1 MMSYNKLLDL
11 SGNAIA
17 MVLRSDGVFVLTDP
31 SATDADAV
39 QYQSWLSS
47 GNTLGPAASRPARV
61 TSQDLMAQ
69 FTSSDASAIQAAVAG
84 NVQFWLLWSS
94 MQAQK
99 DPMLITNA
107 RFLSGWNALV
117 TVLGQA
123 RMNAIATSLGAPSLV
138 V

>member
-1 MMSYNKLLDL
+1 MYVQRDTT
-11 SGNAIA
+11 GAITGA
-17 MVLRSDGVFVLTDP
+17 FANPQPGFATEFVASTDP
-31 SATDADAV
+31 ALIAFLNPTVPATI
-39 QYQSWLSS
+39 L
-47 GNTLGPAASRPARV
+47 
-61 TSQDLMAQ
+61 SQDLMAQ
-69 FTSSDASAIQAAVAG
+69 FTAADASAIQAAVAG
-84 NVQFWLLWSS
+84 NVQFWLLWSA

-117 TVLGQA
+117 TVLGQT

>member
-1 MMSYNKLLDL
+1 MMYQ
-11 SGNAIA
+11 
-17 MVLRSDGVFVLTDP
+17 LTNSTTIIRTYDMACIPNDP
-31 SATDADAV
+31 TNRDRAAYDAWVAV
-39 QYQSWLSS
+39 
-47 GNTLGPAASRPARV
+47 GNTPDPYVAPPAAPAQIL
-61 TSQDLMAQ
+61 SQDLMAQ

-84 NVQFWLLWSS
+84 NVQFWLLWSA

-117 TVLGQA
+117 TVLGQT